1 MTHLSNSPRAPMS
14 RRGFLRI
21 TAIAGGLTLAG
32 GALATA
38 FSSRGATAQTAI
50 RTLMGTRVHLTVV
63 AADEGAAQAA
73 IEATFD
79 AMARLIAVFDHR
91 QPTSALAR
99 LNREG
104 QLASA
109 PVELLDVLQ
118 RALAYGTL
126 TNGAFDVTVKPLLD
140 ARRDG
145 IPETA
150 SLRARVDYRQI
161 HIEQGGLRL
170 GISGAEI
177 TLDGIAKGRVID
189 GGLEVLRQLGF
200 ANVLVEAGGD
210 LRTAGG
216 RADGAPWQVGIAHPR
231 DAERGGMLSVL
242 QVLTRAVATS
252 GDYMNAFT
260 ADFSEHHIID
270 PRTGRSPVELASA
283 TVLAATAMDADALS
297 TSLMVLGAEAGLALA
312 ERLDGVEAV
321 LVTKDLRVL
330 KTRGLA

>member
-1 MTHLSNSPRAPMS
+1 MS

-21 TAIAGGLTLAG
+21 TAIAGGLSLAG

-38 FSSRGATAQTAI
+38 MSSRGATAHTAI

-63 AADEGAAQAA
+63 AADSGAAQAA
-73 IEATFD
+73 IEATFG
-79 AMARLIAVFDHR
+79 AMARLIAVLDHR

-109 PVELLDVLQ
+109 PTELLEVLQ
-118 RALAYGTL
+118 RALDYGDL
-126 TNGAFDVTVKPLLD
+126 TGGAFDVTVKPLLD

-161 HIEQGGLRL
+161 QVGGGAVRL
-170 GISGAEI
+170 GIPGAEI

-189 GGLEVLRQLGF
+189 GGLEALRQLGF
-200 ANVLVEAGGD
+200 ANALVEAGGD

-231 DAERGGMLSVL
+231 RAEQGDILSVL
-242 QVLTRAVATS
+242 QVLTRSVATS
-252 GDYMNAFT
+252 GDYMNAIT

-270 PRTGRSPVELASA
+270 PRTGSSPLELASA
-283 TVLAATAMDADALS
+283 TALADTAMDADALS

-330 KTRGLA
+330 KTRGVA